1 MNGTH
6 SDGCIEVPSGVT
18 TVATPQKPRSALDR
32 QPPKPIP
39 ELPNLLEWSHRMTQ
53 TSVKKSHPVEG
64 GLRRLHSH
72 QSYCAHS
79 KTSIKSNIFIN
90 FINCQHFLLIYFN

>member
-39 ELPNLLEWSHRMTQ
+39 ELPNLLEWSHRMAQ

-64 GLRRLHSH
+64 GLRGFTHIRVTAPIQIH
-72 QSYCAHS
+72 QLR
-79 KTSIKSNIFIN
+79 SIFS
-90 FINCQHFLLIYFN
+90 